1 MISLRPAEPEDFAA
15 IRAVLLSAFETPEEA
30 GLVEALRAEG
40 CVVLELVAETG
51 ERVIGHILYSELPIE
66 SAARTA
72 RGAALAPMAVH
83 PAHQRCGAGGALI
96 HMSLPMLAHQGV
108 EAVVVLGHAAYYPR
122 FGFSATLAVNL
133 DTPFP
138 GPHLMAMELE
148 PGSIEGLAARPRYAR
163 AFGL

>member
-1 MISLRPAEPEDFAA
+1 MISLRTAEPEDSAA
-15 IRAVLLSAFETPEEA
+15 IRAVLLRAFETPQEA
-30 GLVEALRAEG
+30 DLVEALRAEG
-40 CVVLELVAETG
+40 CVILELVAENDEGVT
-51 ERVIGHILYSELPIE
+51 GHILYSELPIE
-66 SAARTA
+66 SAHRTV

-83 PAHQRCGAGGALI
+83 PAHQRLGIGGALI

-108 EAVVVLGHAAYYPR
+108 EAVVVVGHPDYYPR
-122 FGFSATLAVNL
+122 FGFSASLAAKL

-148 PGSIEGLAARPRYAR
+148 PGSMEGLDARPRYAR